1 MIVSV
6 SDVPREGVQI
16 LLGHQKQQSPPF
28 GACPKCLKCLVT
40 KRSTLPYI
48 PLETKQ
54 GLWVQ
59 ILIGQKAT
67 GWNWVL
73 YIKTTIQGAM
83 TCYKTKLVVK
93 N

>member
-1 MIVSV
+1 LTPFILGGGNIFISNPFSMIVSA

-54 GLWVQ
+54 GL
-59 ILIGQKAT
+59 
-67 GWNWVL
+67 
-73 YIKTTIQGAM
+73 
-83 TCYKTKLVVK
+83 
-93 N
+93 